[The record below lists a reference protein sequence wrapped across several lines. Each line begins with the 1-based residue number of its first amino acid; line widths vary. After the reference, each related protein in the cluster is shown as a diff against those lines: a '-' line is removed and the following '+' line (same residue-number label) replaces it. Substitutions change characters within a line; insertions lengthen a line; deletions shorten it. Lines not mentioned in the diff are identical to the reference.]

1 MRIPYLK
8 WITYAIMPLVYDQS
22 LSYVELLNKVVAK
35 LNEVIEQTNNLSTHI
50 DNVLAEWLETPEAKA
65 AVQESIGK
73 YIDEYAKTP
82 DFNAILVNALSTQS
96 VEIAGAAR
104 SAAENWLNS
113 EAGRSAIG
121 TDVDAYMETYI
132 NTDAFKTLVSGF
144 VASLDDIKRGTALD
158 IRQKESVSIAAPS
171 VVIDGC
177 QIANDYSK
185 SPGYQV
191 KITDAGI
198 AASHGNDPILEAGS
212 ELDMHVPLNMG
223 ENLIINVKEPVS
235 PKDAAN
241 KAYVDSRIGGGA
253 GGSGIKYIE
262 LIYSAADD
270 RYHSHET
277 FTEVMAAYPN
287 VAAVFANENRNVFFP
302 ISTNGA
308 SIVFGAVT
316 ITEGNN
322 VKLSS
327 ARRVTFNSDN
337 VWTYVEV
344 NDSNANYVRINGSV
358 PFTASQSMGG
368 NRLVSLADPV
378 NDNDAATLK
387 TVRNAAGIVLYGTA
401 TFNADGRI
409 TEVNGVDFSSVAA
422 AALANV
428 NILLVLTASNVEETY
443 IVMRYVGKKQLA
455 TSGANRYRYTF
466 IGSNSISGSP
476 DVLPDTGNVY
486 GLDFNEGDDPMRQ
499 KDAYFISRGVCDF
512 HVTGTGSPD
521 GALQSVTF
529 KASYTKADFDNLLA
543 QGARIRLVVEITGE
557 TRYFEM
563 CYTTNGVTAFG
574 GMYIDNNES
583 ANIEIVSYNGTTF
596 FIKGLATYGGE
607 IV

>member
-35 LNEVIEQTNNLSTHI
+35 LNEVIEQTNNLSSHI
-50 DNVLAEWLETPEAKA
+50 DNVLAEWLETPEAQA
-65 AVQESIGK
+65 AVQNGIGK

-82 DFNAILVNALSTQS
+82 DFNTILVNALSTQS
-96 VEIAGAAR
+96 EEISGAAR
-104 SAAENWLNS
+104 SAAETWLNS
-113 EAGRSAIG
+113 AAGRSAIG

-132 NTDAFKTLVSGF
+132 ATDAFKELVSGF

-158 IRQKESVSIAAPS
+158 IRQKESVNIAAPS

-191 KITDAGI
+191 KITNAGI
-198 AASHGNDPILEAGS
+198 AASHGNDPILEANS
-212 ELDMHVPLNMG
+212 ELDIHVPINMG
-223 ENLIINVKEPVS
+223 ENLIINVKDPVS

-241 KAYVDSRIGGGA
+241 KAYVDSRIGGSA
-253 GGSGIKYIE
+253 GGGGIKYIE
-262 LIYSAADD
+262 LTYSAADD
-270 RYHSHET
+270 RYHSRET

-287 VAAVFANENRNVFFP
+287 VAAVFAAENRNVFFP
-302 ISTNGA
+302 ISTDGA

-344 NDSNANYVRINGSV
+344 NDSNANYVRTNGSV

-387 TVRNAAGIVLYGTA
+387 TVRNAAGIVLRGTA
-401 TFNADGRI
+401 TFNADGTI
-409 TEVNGVDFSSVAA
+409 TEVDGVDYSSVAA

-428 NILLVLTASNVEETY
+428 NILLVLTATNVEETY
-443 IVMRYVGKKQLA
+443 MVMRYVGKKQLA
-455 TSGANRYRYTF
+455 TSGANRYRFTF
-466 IGSNSISGSP
+466 ISAEIIG
-476 DVLPDTGNVY
+476 DFVGNVY
-486 GLDFNEGDDPMRQ
+486 GLDFDEGDDPLQ
-499 KDAYFISRGVCDF
+499 PKNAYFISRGVYDF
-512 HVTGTGSPD
+512 HVTGTTSQG
-521 GALQSVTF
+521 GNLESVSF
-529 KASYTKADFDNLLA
+529 KAGYSKAELDNLLMNEE
-543 QGARIRLVVEITGE
+543 RVRLVVEIVGG
-557 TRYFEM
+557 TRYFEV
-563 CYTTNGVTAFG
+563 CYTAGNNTAFG
-574 GMYIDNNES
+574 GMYKADDQTDNVQ
-583 ANIEIVSYNGTTF
+583 IITFNGTNFT
-596 FIKGLATYGGE
+596 
-607 IV
+607 V

>member
-8 WITYAIMPLVYDQS
+8 WITYAIMPLVYDES

-50 DNVLAEWLETPEAKA
+50 DNVLSEWLKTPEAQA

-96 VEIAGAAR
+96 EEITAAAR
-104 SAAENWLNS
+104 SAAETWLNS
-113 EAGRSAIG
+113 AAGRSAIG

-132 NTDAFKTLVSGF
+132 ATDAFKTLVSGF
-144 VASLDDIKRGTALD
+144 VAELDDIKRGTALD
-158 IRQKESVSIAAPS
+158 IRQKESVNIAAPS
-171 VVIDGC
+171 VIIDGC

-212 ELDMHVPLNMG
+212 EIDMHVPINMS

-241 KAYVDSRIGGGA
+241 KAYVDSKISGGA

-262 LIYSAADD
+262 LTYSATDD
-270 RYHSHET
+270 RYHSRET

-287 VAAVFANENRNVFFP
+287 VAAVFATGDRNVFFP
-302 ISTNGA
+302 IATDGA

-327 ARRVTFNSDN
+327 ARRVTLNSDN

-344 NDSNANYVRINGSV
+344 NDSNGNYVRTNGSV

-378 NDNDAATLK
+378 NDSDAATLK
-387 TVRNAAGIVLYGTA
+387 TVRNAAGIVLRGTA
-401 TFNADGRI
+401 TFNADGTI
-409 TEVNGVDFSSVAA
+409 THVEGVDYPSVAA

-428 NILLVLTASNVEETY
+428 NILLVLTAENVEETY

-455 TSGANRYRYTF
+455 TSGSNRYRYTF
-466 IGSNSISGSP
+466 IGAENSG
-476 DVLPDTGNVY
+476 LFAGNVY
-486 GLDFNEGDDPMRQ
+486 ALDFDEGDDPMRE

-512 HVTGTGSPD
+512 HVTGTASQSSK
-521 GALQSVTF
+521 LESVTF
-529 KASYTKADFDNLLA
+529 KPGYSKADFDNLLA
-543 QGARIRLVVEITGE
+543 QGARVRLVVETAGS
-557 TRYFEM
+557 TRYLEM
-563 CYTTNGVTAFG
+563 CYTSGSLTAFG
-574 GMYIDNNES
+574 GIYTDAQTDTVQI
-583 ANIEIVSYNGTTF
+583 ITYNGTN
-596 FIKGLATYGGE
+596 FI
-607 IV
+607 V

>member
-8 WITYAIMPLVYDQS
+8 WITYAIMPLVYDES

-50 DNVLAEWLETPEAKA
+50 DNVLSEWLKTPEAQA
-65 AVQESIGK
+65 AVQEGIGK
-73 YIDEYAKTP
+73 YIDEFAKTP
-82 DFNAILVNALSTQS
+82 DFNAVLVNALSTQS
-96 VEIAGAAR
+96 EEITAAAR

-113 EAGRSAIG
+113 AAGRSAIG

-132 NTDAFKTLVSGF
+132 ATDAFKELVSGF

-158 IRQKESVSIAAPS
+158 IRQKASVNIAAPS

-191 KITDAGI
+191 KITNAGI
-198 AASHGNDPILEAGS
+198 AASHGNDPILEANS
-212 ELDMHVPLNMG
+212 EIDMHVPINMG
-223 ENLIINVKEPVS
+223 ENLIINVKDPVS

-241 KAYVDSRIGGGA
+241 KSYVDSKIGGA

-262 LIYSAADD
+262 LTYSAADD
-270 RYHSHET
+270 RYHSRET

-287 VAAVFANENRNVFFP
+287 VAAVFKDGNRNVFFP
-302 ISTNGA
+302 ISTDGA
-308 SIVFGAVT
+308 TIVFGAVT

-327 ARRVTFNSDN
+327 ARRVTLNSDN
-337 VWTYVEV
+337 VWTYTEV
-344 NDSNANYVRINGSV
+344 NDSNANYVRTNGSV

-387 TVRNAAGIVLYGTA
+387 TVRNAAGIVLRGTA
-401 TFNADGRI
+401 TFNADGTI
-409 TEVNGVDFSSVAA
+409 THVEGVDYTSVAA

-428 NILLVLTASNVEETY
+428 NILLVLTASNVEDTY
-443 IVMRYVGKKQLA
+443 MVMRFVGRKQLA
-455 TSGANRYRYTF
+455 TSGSNRYRYTF
-466 IGSNSISGSP
+466 ISAESIGDIVS
-476 DVLPDTGNVY
+476 NVY
-486 GLDFNEGDDPMRQ
+486 GLDFDEGDDPMRE
-499 KDAYFISRGVCDF
+499 KDTYFISRGICDF
-512 HVTGTGSPD
+512 YVTGTTSQD
-521 GALQSVTF
+521 GALTAVTF
-529 KASYTKADFDNLLA
+529 LSGWAKEDFDNLLA
-543 QGARIRLVVEITGE
+543 NDARVRLVVYMGGNK
-557 TRYFEM
+557 RYFEM
-563 CYTTNGVTAFG
+563 CYSTNGVTAFG
-574 GMYIDNNES
+574 GMYIDGNQS
-583 ANIEIVSYNGTTF
+583 ANIQIITYNGTSFSTA
-596 FIKGLATYGGE
+596 GLPIYGGE

>member
-50 DNVLAEWLETPEAKA
+50 DNVLAEWLETPEAQA
-65 AVQESIGK
+65 AVQEGIGK
-73 YIDEYAKTP
+73 YIDEFAKTP
-82 DFNAILVNALSTQS
+82 DFNTILVNALSTQS
-96 VEIAGAAR
+96 TEITGAAR
-104 SAAENWLNS
+104 SAAETWLNS
-113 EAGRSAIG
+113 ETGRSAIG

-132 NTDAFKTLVSGF
+132 ATDAFKTLVSGF

-158 IRQKESVSIAAPS
+158 IRQKESVNIAAPS

-191 KITDAGI
+191 KITNAGI
-198 AASHGNDPILEAGS
+198 AASHGNDPILEANS

-223 ENLIINVKEPVS
+223 ENMIINVKDPVS

-241 KAYVDSRIGGGA
+241 KAYVDSKIGGGT

-262 LIYSAADD
+262 LIYSAADA
-270 RYHSHET
+270 RYHSRET

-287 VAAVFANENRNVFFP
+287 VAAVFKDGNRNVFFP
-302 ISTNGA
+302 ISTDGA

-327 ARRVTFNSDN
+327 ARRVTLNSDN

-344 NDSNANYVRINGSV
+344 NDSNANYVRTNGSV

-387 TVRNAAGIVLYGTA
+387 TVRNAAGIVLRGTA
-401 TFNADGRI
+401 TFNANGTI
-409 TEVNGVDFSSVAA
+409 TEVDGVDYSSVAA

-428 NILLVLTASNVEETY
+428 NILLVLTASNVEDTY
-443 IVMRYVGKKQLA
+443 MVMRYVGRKQLA
-455 TSGANRYRYTF
+455 TSGSNRYRYTF
-466 IGSNSISGSP
+466 IGAVGESGSLGG
-476 DVLPDTGNVY
+476 LPDTGYVY
-486 GLDFNEGDDPMRQ
+486 GIDFNEGDDPMHE

-512 HVTGTGSPD
+512 HVAGTGSQN
-521 GALQSVTF
+521 GALESVTF
-529 KASYTKADFDNLLA
+529 KAGYNKADFDNLLA
-543 QGARIRLVVEITGE
+543 HGARVRLVVEITGE

-563 CYTTNGVTAFG
+563 CYTNGAVTAFAG
-574 GMYIDNNES
+574 VYKADDQTVNTQTIT
-583 ANIEIVSYNGTTF
+583 YNGTN
-596 FIKGLATYGGE
+596 FI
-607 IV
+607 V

>member
-50 DNVLAEWLETPEAKA
+50 DNVLAEWLETPEAQA
-65 AVQESIGK
+65 AVQESIEK

-82 DFNAILVNALSTQS
+82 DFNTILVNALSTQS
-96 VEIAGAAR
+96 EEITGAAR
-104 SAAENWLNS
+104 SAAETWLNS

-132 NTDAFKTLVSGF
+132 ATDAFKNLVSGF
-144 VASLDDIKRGTALD
+144 VAELDNIKRGTALD

-191 KITDAGI
+191 KITNARI
-198 AASHGNDPILEAGS
+198 SASHGNDPILEANS
-212 ELDMHVPLNMG
+212 ELDIHVPINMG
-223 ENLIINVKEPVS
+223 ENMIINVKDPVS

-241 KAYVDSRIGGGA
+241 KAYVDSRISGGT
-253 GGSGIKYIE
+253 GGSGIKYIK
-262 LIYSAADD
+262 LTYSAADD
-270 RYHSHET
+270 RYHSRET

-287 VAAVFANENRNVFFP
+287 VAAVFATENRNVFFP
-302 ISTNGA
+302 ISNDGA
-308 SIVFGAVT
+308 SIAFGAVT
-316 ITEGNN
+316 IAEGNN

-327 ARRVTFNSDN
+327 ARRVTLNSDN
-337 VWTYVEV
+337 VWSYVEV
-344 NDSNANYVRINGSV
+344 NDSNANYVRTNGSV

-387 TVRNAAGIVLYGTA
+387 TVRNAAGIVLRGTA
-401 TFNADGRI
+401 LFNSDGEI
-409 TEVNGVDFSSVAA
+409 DDVKGVDFHSVAA

-455 TSGANRYRYTF
+455 TSGSNRYRFTF
-466 IGSNSISGSP
+466 ISAESIG
-476 DVLPDTGNVY
+476 DFVGNVY
-486 GLDFNEGDDPMRQ
+486 GLDFDEGDDPMRQ

-512 HVTGTGSPD
+512 HVAGTSSLS
-521 GALQSVTF
+521 GALESVTF
-529 KASYTKADFDNLLA
+529 QSGWEKAEFDNLLA
-543 QGARIRLVVEITGE
+543 HGARIRLVVDMAGPKK
-557 TRYFEM
+557 RYFEM
-563 CYTTNGVTAFG
+563 RYTTNEVTGFG
-574 GMYIDNNES
+574 GMYIDGNQS
-583 ANIEIVSYNGTTF
+583 ANIEIITYNGTNFYIT
-596 FIKGLATYGGE
+596 GLATYGGE

>member
-1 MRIPYLK
+1 MRLPYLK
-8 WITYAIMPLVYDQS
+8 WITYAIMPLVYDES

-50 DNVLAEWLETPEAKA
+50 DSVLSEWLKTPEAQA

-82 DFNAILVNALSTQS
+82 DFNTILVNALSTQS
-96 VEIAGAAR
+96 EEITAAAR
-104 SAAENWLNS
+104 SAAETWLNS
-113 EAGRSAIG
+113 AAGRSAIG
-121 TDVDAYMETYI
+121 ADVDAYMETYI
-132 NTDAFKTLVSGF
+132 TTDAFKNLVSGF
-144 VASLDDIKRGTALD
+144 VAELDDIKRGTALD
-158 IRQKESVSIAAPS
+158 IRQKESVNIAAPS

-185 SPGYQV
+185 SPGYTV
-191 KITDAGI
+191 YISEEGAFVTNK
-198 AASHGNDPILEAGS
+198 GNPLIQILDN
-212 ELDMHVPLNMG
+212 ELAVNTSLNMG
-223 ENLIINVKEPVS
+223 TQLITNLKNPVS
-235 PKDAAN
+235 PGDAAN
-241 KAYVDSRIGGGA
+241 KAYVDSKIGGGA

-262 LIYSAADD
+262 LTYSAADD
-270 RYHSHET
+270 RYHSRET

-287 VAAVFANENRNVFFP
+287 VAAVFKDGNRDVFFP
-302 ISTNGA
+302 ISTDGA
-308 SIVFGAVT
+308 TIVFGAVT

-327 ARRVTFNSDN
+327 ARRVTLNSDN
-337 VWTYVEV
+337 VWAYVEV
-344 NDSNANYVRINGSV
+344 NDSNANYVRTNGSV

-387 TVRNAAGIVLYGTA
+387 TVRNAAGIVLRGTA
-401 TFNADGRI
+401 TFNADGTI
-409 TEVNGVDFSSVAA
+409 TEVNGVDFPSVAA

-443 IVMRYVGKKQLA
+443 MVMRYVGKKQLA

-466 IGSNSISGSP
+466 IGSNSISGSLSG
-476 DVLPDTGNVY
+476 LPDTGNVY
-486 GLDFNEGDDPMRQ
+486 GLDFNEGDDPMRE

-512 HVTGTGSPD
+512 HVAGTGSQD
-521 GALQSVTF
+521 GALESVTF
-529 KASYTKADFDNLLA
+529 KAGYSKADFDNLLA
-543 QGARIRLVVEITGE
+543 HGARIRLVVEITGE

-563 CYTTNGVTAFG
+563 RYTHGAITAFG
-574 GMYIDNNES
+574 GMYVADSQTDSVQI
-583 ANIEIVSYNGTTF
+583 ITYNGTN
-596 FIKGLATYGGE
+596 FI
-607 IV
+607 V

>member
-35 LNEVIEQTNNLSTHI
+35 LNEVIEQTNNLSSHI
-50 DNVLAEWLETPEAKA
+50 DNVLAEWLETPEAQA
-65 AVQESIGK
+65 AVQNSIGK

-82 DFNAILVNALSTQS
+82 DFNTILVNALSTQS
-96 VEIAGAAR
+96 EEITGAAR

-113 EAGRSAIG
+113 AAGRSAIG

-132 NTDAFKTLVSGF
+132 ATDAFKELVSGF

-158 IRQKESVSIAAPS
+158 IRQKESVNMAAPS

-191 KITDAGI
+191 KITNVGI
-198 AASHGNDPILEAGS
+198 AASHGNDPIFEANS
-212 ELDMHVPLNMG
+212 ELDMHVPINMS

-241 KAYVDSRIGGGA
+241 KAYVDSRISGGA

-270 RYHSHET
+270 RYHSRET

-287 VAAVFANENRNVFFP
+287 VAAVFATGDRNVFFP
-302 ISTNGA
+302 ISNDGA

-337 VWTYVEV
+337 AWTYVEV
-344 NDSNANYVRINGSV
+344 NDSNANYVRTNGSV

-387 TVRNAAGIVLYGTA
+387 TVRNAAGIVLRGTA
-401 TFNADGRI
+401 TFNADGTI
-409 TEVNGVDFSSVAA
+409 TEVDGVDYSSVAA

-428 NILLVLTASNVEETY
+428 NILLVLTASNVEDTY
-443 IVMRYVGKKQLA
+443 MVMRYVGRKQLA
-455 TSGANRYRYTF
+455 TSGSNRYRYTF
-466 IGSNSISGSP
+466 IGAVGESSSLGS
-476 DVLPDTGNVY
+476 LPDTGYVY
-486 GLDFNEGDDPMRQ
+486 GLDFDEGDDPMRQ
-499 KDAYFISRGVCDF
+499 KNAYFISRGVCDF
-512 HVTGTGSPD
+512 HVAGTAAQSGE
-521 GALQSVTF
+521 LESVTF
-529 KASYTKADFDNLLA
+529 KSGYPKADFNNLLA
-543 QGARIRLVVEITGE
+543 HGARVRLVVEIAGGA
-557 TRYFEM
+557 RYFEV
-563 CYTTNGVTAFG
+563 CYTGGAVTDFG
-574 GMYIDNNES
+574 GMYEADDHTYKVQIITYDGTNF
-583 ANIEIVSYNGTTF
+583 IV
-596 FIKGLATYGGE
+596 
-607 IV
+607 

>member
-35 LNEVIEQTNNLSTHI
+35 LNEVIEQTNNLSSHI
-50 DNVLAEWLETPEAKA
+50 DNVLAEWLETPEAQA
-65 AVQESIGK
+65 AVQNGIGK

-82 DFNAILVNALSTQS
+82 DFNTILVNALSTQS
-96 VEIAGAAR
+96 EEISGAAR

-113 EAGRSAIG
+113 AAGRSAIG

-132 NTDAFKTLVSGF
+132 ATDAFKNLVSGF

-158 IRQKESVSIAAPS
+158 IRQKESVNIAAPS
-171 VVIDGC
+171 VAIDGC

-191 KITDAGI
+191 KITNTGI
-198 AASHGNDPILEAGS
+198 AASHGNDPILEANS
-212 ELDMHVPLNMG
+212 ELDIHVPLNMS
-223 ENLIINVKEPVS
+223 ENMIINVKDPVS

-241 KAYVDSRIGGGA
+241 KAYVDSKIGGGT

-262 LIYSAADD
+262 LTYSAADD
-270 RYHSHET
+270 RYHSRET

-287 VAAVFANENRNVFFP
+287 VAAVFKDGNRNVFFP
-302 ISTNGA
+302 ISTDGA
-308 SIVFGAVT
+308 TSVFGAVT

-327 ARRVTFNSDN
+327 ARRVTLNSDN
-337 VWTYVEV
+337 VWAYVEI
-344 NDSNANYVRINGSV
+344 NDSNANYVRTNGSV

-387 TVRNAAGIVLYGTA
+387 TVRNAAGIVLRGTA
-401 TFNADGRI
+401 LFADNGEI
-409 TEVNGVDFSSVAA
+409 DDVQGVDFHSVAA

-428 NILLVLTASNVEETY
+428 NILLVLTATNVEETY

-455 TSGANRYRYTF
+455 TSGSNRYR
-466 IGSNSISGSP
+466 
-476 DVLPDTGNVY
+476 
-486 GLDFNEGDDPMRQ
+486 
-499 KDAYFISRGVCDF
+499 
-512 HVTGTGSPD
+512 
-521 GALQSVTF
+521 
-529 KASYTKADFDNLLA
+529 
-543 QGARIRLVVEITGE
+543 
-557 TRYFEM
+557 
-563 CYTTNGVTAFG
+563 
-574 GMYIDNNES
+574 
-583 ANIEIVSYNGTTF
+583 
-596 FIKGLATYGGE
+596 
-607 IV
+607 

>member
-8 WITYAIMPLVYDQS
+8 WITYAIMPLVYDES

-50 DNVLAEWLETPEAKA
+50 DNVLSEWLETPEAQA

-82 DFNAILVNALSTQS
+82 DFNTILVNALSTQS
-96 VEIAGAAR
+96 EEITAAAR
-104 SAAENWLNS
+104 SAAETWLNS

-132 NTDAFKTLVSGF
+132 NTDAFKTLVTNF
-144 VASLDDIKRGTALD
+144 IAELDDIKRGTALD
-158 IRQKESVSIAAPS
+158 IRQKETVKIAAPI
-171 VVIDGC
+171 VEIEGC
-177 QIANDYSK
+177 DVAFDYAT
-185 SPGYQV
+185 SPGYTV
-191 KITDAGI
+191 GISKEGI
-198 AASHGNDPILEAGS
+198 AAAGKNN
-212 ELDMHVPLNMG
+212 LYFQAVDNQMTVGVNLNMG
-223 ENLIINVKEPVS
+223 ENLIINVKDPVS

-241 KAYVDSRIGGGA
+241 KAYVDSKISGGA

-262 LIYSAADD
+262 LTYSAADD
-270 RYHSHET
+270 RYHSRET
-277 FTEVMAAYPN
+277 FTEVMTAYPN
-287 VAAVFANENRNVFFP
+287 VAAVFAAGDRNVFFP
-302 ISTNGA
+302 IATDGA

-327 ARRVTFNSDN
+327 ARRVTLNSDN

-344 NDSNANYVRINGSV
+344 NDSNANYVRTNGSV

-387 TVRNAAGIVLYGTA
+387 TVRNAAGIVLRGTA
-401 TFNADGRI
+401 TFNADGTI
-409 TEVNGVDFSSVAA
+409 THVEGVDYSSVAA

-428 NILLVLTASNVEETY
+428 NILLVLTASNVENTY
-443 IVMRYVGKKQLA
+443 MVMRFVGRKQLA
-455 TSGANRYRYTF
+455 TSGSNRYRYTF
-466 IGSNSISGSP
+466 IGAESSG
-476 DVLPDTGNVY
+476 LYAGNVY
-486 GLDFNEGDDPMRQ
+486 ALDFDEGNDPMRE

-512 HVTGTGSPD
+512 HVTGTASQN
-521 GALQSVTF
+521 GALDSVTF
-529 KASYTKADFDNLLA
+529 KAGYSKADFDNLLA
-543 QGARIRLVVEITGE
+543 QGARVRLVVEITGE

-563 CYTTNGVTAFG
+563 CYTTSAGFTAFG
-574 GMYIDNNES
+574 GIYKADDQT
-583 ANIEIVSYNGTTF
+583 ANTQIIIYNGTNFT
-596 FIKGLATYGGE
+596 A
-607 IV
+607 

>member
-50 DNVLAEWLETPEAKA
+50 DNVLSEWLETPEAQA
-65 AVQESIGK
+65 AIQESIGK
-73 YIDEYAKTP
+73 YIDEFAKTP

-96 VEIAGAAR
+96 EEITAAAR
-104 SAAENWLNS
+104 SAAETWLNS
-113 EAGRSAIG
+113 AAGRSAIG
-121 TDVDAYMETYI
+121 TDVNAYMETYI

-144 VASLDDIKRGTALD
+144 VAELDDIKRGTALD
-158 IRQKESVSIAAPS
+158 IRQKESVNIAAPY
-171 VVIDGC
+171 VKIDGC
-177 QIANDYSK
+177 DVAFDYATSL
-185 SPGYQV
+185 GYEV
-191 KITDAGI
+191 EITKEGI
-198 AASHGNDPILEAGS
+198 AVTGKDNLYFLANNDGMTVGAN
-212 ELDMHVPLNMG
+212 LNMG

-241 KAYVDSRIGGGA
+241 KAYVDSKIGGGA

-262 LIYSAADD
+262 LTYSAADD
-270 RYHSHET
+270 RYHSRET

-287 VAAVFANENRNVFFP
+287 VAAVFASGDRNVFFP
-302 ISTNGA
+302 IATDGA

-327 ARRVTFNSDN
+327 ARRVTLNSDN
-337 VWTYVEV
+337 IWTYVEV

-387 TVRNAAGIVLYGTA
+387 TVRNAAGIVLRGTA
-401 TFNADGRI
+401 VFNSDGRI
-409 TEVNGVDFSSVAA
+409 TEVDGVDYSSVAA

-428 NILLVLTASNVEETY
+428 NILLVLTAENVEETY

-455 TSGANRYRYTF
+455 TSGTNRYRYTF
-466 IGSNSISGSP
+466 ISAESIG
-476 DVLPDTGNVY
+476 DFVGNVY
-486 GLDFNEGDDPMRQ
+486 GLDFDEGDDPRNAQ
-499 KDAYFISRGVCDF
+499 KDTYFISRGICDF
-512 HVTGTGSPD
+512 HVTGTAAQSGK
-521 GALQSVTF
+521 LESVTF
-529 KASYTKADFDNLLA
+529 KAGYSKADFDNLLA
-543 QGARIRLVVEITGE
+543 HGARVRLVVEIAGE
-557 TRYFEM
+557 TRYFEI
-563 CYTTNGVTAFG
+563 CCTAVGVTYFG
-574 GMYIDNNES
+574 GIYKADDHTDNVQ
-583 ANIEIVSYNGTTF
+583 IITYNGTNFT
-596 FIKGLATYGGE
+596 TD
-607 IV
+607 

>member
-35 LNEVIEQTNNLSTHI
+35 LNEVIEQTNNLSSHI
-50 DNVLAEWLETPEAKA
+50 DNVLAEWLETPEAQA
-65 AVQESIGK
+65 AVQNGIGK
-73 YIDEYAKTP
+73 YIDEYSKTP
-82 DFNAILVNALSTQS
+82 DFNTILVNALSTQS
-96 VEIAGAAR
+96 EEISGAAR
-104 SAAENWLNS
+104 SAAETWLNS
-113 EAGRSAIG
+113 AAGRSAIG

-132 NTDAFKTLVSGF
+132 ATDAFKELVSGF

-191 KITDAGI
+191 KITNAGI
-198 AASHGNDPILEAGS
+198 AASHGNDPILEANS

-223 ENLIINVKEPVS
+223 ENMIINVKDPVS

-241 KAYVDSRIGGGA
+241 KAYVDSKIGGGA

-262 LIYSAADD
+262 LTYSAADD
-270 RYHSHET
+270 RYHSRET

-287 VAAVFANENRNVFFP
+287 VAAVFKDGNRDVFFP
-302 ISTNGA
+302 ISTDGA

-327 ARRVTFNSDN
+327 ARRVTLNSDN
-337 VWTYVEV
+337 VWAYVEV
-344 NDSNANYVRINGSV
+344 NDSNANYVRTNGSV

-387 TVRNAAGIVLYGTA
+387 TVRNAAGIVLRGTA
-401 TFNADGRI
+401 TFNSDGTI
-409 TEVNGVDFSSVAA
+409 TEVDGVDYPSVAA

-428 NILLVLTASNVEETY
+428 NILLVLTASNAEDTY
-443 IVMRYVGKKQLA
+443 MVMRFVGRKQLA
-455 TSGANRYRYTF
+455 TSGSNRYRYTF
-466 IGSNSISGSP
+466 ISSESIGDS
-476 DVLPDTGNVY
+476 VGNVY
-486 GLDFNEGDDPMRQ
+486 GLDFDEGDDPMRE
-499 KDAYFISRGVCDF
+499 KDTYFISRGICDF
-512 HVTGTGSPD
+512 HVAGTASQG
-521 GALQSVTF
+521 GELESVTF
-529 KASYTKADFDNLLA
+529 KAGYSKADFDNLLA
-543 QGARIRLVVEITGE
+543 HGARVRLVVEITGE

-563 CYTTNGVTAFG
+563 CYTAAGVTAFG
-574 GMYIDNNES
+574 GIYKADDTTDNVQ
-583 ANIEIVSYNGTTF
+583 IITYNGTNF
-596 FIKGLATYGGE
+596 A
-607 IV
+607 V

>member
-50 DNVLAEWLETPEAKA
+50 DNVLAEWLDTPEAQA

-82 DFNAILVNALSTQS
+82 DFNTILVNALSTQS
-96 VEIAGAAR
+96 AEITGAAR

-113 EAGRSAIG
+113 AAGRSAIG

-132 NTDAFKTLVSGF
+132 ATDAFKNLVSGF
-144 VASLDDIKRGTALD
+144 VAELDDIKRGTALD

-191 KITDAGI
+191 KITNAGI
-198 AASHGNDPILEAGS
+198 AASHGNDPILEANN
-212 ELDMHVPLNMG
+212 ELDIHVPLNMG

-241 KAYVDSRIGGGA
+241 KAYVDSKIGGGT

-262 LIYSAADD
+262 LTYSAADD
-270 RYHSHET
+270 RYHSRET

-287 VAAVFANENRNVFFP
+287 VAAVFATGDRNVFFP
-302 ISTNGA
+302 ISTDGA

-344 NDSNANYVRINGSV
+344 NDSNANYVRTNGSV

-387 TVRNAAGIVLYGTA
+387 TVRNAAGIVLRGTA

-409 TEVNGVDFSSVAA
+409 ADVQGVDFHSVAA

-455 TSGANRYRYTF
+455 TSGSNRYRFTF
-466 IGSNSISGSP
+466 IGSHSISGSLGG
-476 DVLPDTGNVY
+476 LPDTGNVY
-486 GLDFNEGDDPMRQ
+486 GLDFNEGDDPMQ
-499 KDAYFISRGVCDF
+499 PKDAYFISRGVCDF
-512 HVTGTGSPD
+512 HVAGTGSQN
-521 GALQSVTF
+521 GTLVSVTF
-529 KASYTKADFDNLLA
+529 KAGYSKTDFDNLLA
-543 QGARIRLVVEITGE
+543 HGARVRLVVEITGE

-574 GMYIDNNES
+574 GIYKAEDQTDNVQ
-583 ANIEIVSYNGTTF
+583 IITYNGTNFT
-596 FIKGLATYGGE
+596 A
-607 IV
+607 

>member
-8 WITYAIMPLVYDQS
+8 WITYAIMPLVYDES

-50 DNVLAEWLETPEAKA
+50 DSVLSEWLETPEAQA

-82 DFNAILVNALSTQS
+82 DFNTILVNALSTQS
-96 VEIAGAAR
+96 EEITAAAR
-104 SAAENWLNS
+104 SAAETWLNS
-113 EAGRSAIG
+113 AAGRSAIG

-132 NTDAFKTLVSGF
+132 ATDAFKNIVSGF

-158 IRQKESVSIAAPS
+158 IRQKESVNIAAPS

-191 KITDAGI
+191 KITNAGI
-198 AASHGNDPILEAGS
+198 AASHGNDRILEAGS
-212 ELDMHVPLNMG
+212 EIDMHVPLNMG

-241 KAYVDSRIGGGA
+241 KAYVDSKISGGA

-287 VAAVFANENRNVFFP
+287 VAAVFKDGNRDVFFP
-302 ISTNGA
+302 ISTDGA
-308 SIVFGAVT
+308 TVVFGAVT

-327 ARRVTFNSDN
+327 ARRVTLNSDN

-344 NDSNANYVRINGSV
+344 NDSNGNYVRTNGSM

-387 TVRNAAGIVLYGTA
+387 TVRNAAGIVLRGTA
-401 TFNADGRI
+401 QFIDDGRI
-409 TEVNGVDFSSVAA
+409 SDVKGVDFPSVAA

-428 NILLVLTASNVEETY
+428 NILLVLTAENVEETY

-466 IGSNSISGSP
+466 ISAESSNVSGNMR
-476 DVLPDTGNVY
+476 DVGNVY
-486 GLDFNEGDDPMRQ
+486 GLDFDEGDDPMRE
-499 KDAYFISRGVCDF
+499 KDTYFISRGVYDF
-512 HVTGTGSPD
+512 HVTGTTSQD
-521 GALQSVTF
+521 GALESVTF
-529 KASYTKADFDNLLA
+529 KAGYSKADFDNLLMN
-543 QGARIRLVVEITGE
+543 GERVRLVVEIVGG
-557 TRYFEM
+557 TRYFEV
-563 CYTTNGVTAFG
+563 CYVHGVVTGFG
-574 GMYIDNNES
+574 GMYVADNQTDTVQ
-583 ANIEIVSYNGTTF
+583 IITYNGTNFT
-596 FIKGLATYGGE
+596 A
-607 IV
+607 

>member
-50 DNVLAEWLETPEAKA
+50 DNVLAEWLETPEAQA

-82 DFNAILVNALSTQS
+82 DFNTILVNALSTQS
-96 VEIAGAAR
+96 EEITGAAR
-104 SAAENWLNS
+104 SAAETWLNS
-113 EAGRSAIG
+113 AAGRSAIG
-121 TDVDAYMETYI
+121 ADVDAYMETYI
-132 NTDAFKTLVSGF
+132 ATDAFKELVSGF

-191 KITDAGI
+191 KITNVGI
-198 AASHGNDPILEAGS
+198 AASHGNDPILEANS

-241 KAYVDSRIGGGA
+241 KAYVDSKISGGA
-253 GGSGIKYIE
+253 GGGGIKYIE
-262 LIYSAADD
+262 LTYSAADD
-270 RYHSHET
+270 RYHSRET

-287 VAAVFANENRNVFFP
+287 AAAVFKDGNRNVFFP
-302 ISTNGA
+302 ISNDGA

-327 ARRVTFNSDN
+327 ARRVTLNSDN

-344 NDSNANYVRINGSV
+344 NDSNANYVRTNGSV

-378 NDNDAATLK
+378 NDNDAAPLK
-387 TVRNAAGIVLYGTA
+387 TVRNAAGIVLRGTA
-401 TFNADGRI
+401 TFNADGTI
-409 TEVNGVDFSSVAA
+409 TGVDGVDYSSVAA

-455 TSGANRYRYTF
+455 TSGSNRYRYTF
-466 IGSNSISGSP
+466 IGAGSSG
-476 DVLPDTGNVY
+476 LYAGNVY
-486 GLDFNEGDDPMRQ
+486 ALDFDEGDDPMRE

-512 HVTGTGSPD
+512 HVAGTAAQG
-521 GALQSVTF
+521 GELESVTF
-529 KASYTKADFDNLLA
+529 KAGYPKADFDNLLA
-543 QGARIRLVVEITGE
+543 HGARVRLVVETAGS
-557 TRYFEM
+557 TRYLEM
-563 CYTTNGVTAFG
+563 CYTSGGVTAFG
-574 GMYIDNNES
+574 GMYTADDHTDNVQ
-583 ANIEIVSYNGTTF
+583 IITYNGTNFT
-596 FIKGLATYGGE
+596 
-607 IV
+607 V

>member
-50 DNVLAEWLETPEAKA
+50 DNVLAEWLETPEAQA
-65 AVQESIGK
+65 AVQEGIGK

-82 DFNAILVNALSTQS
+82 DFNTILVNALSTQS
-96 VEIAGAAR
+96 EEITGAAR

-113 EAGRSAIG
+113 AAGRSAIG

-132 NTDAFKTLVSGF
+132 ATDAFKELVSGF

-158 IRQKESVSIAAPS
+158 IRQKESVSIAAPT
-171 VVIDGC
+171 VEIDGC

-191 KITDAGI
+191 KITNAGI
-198 AASHGNDPILEAGS
+198 AASHGNDPILEANS
-212 ELDMHVPLNMG
+212 ELDMHVPLNMS
-223 ENLIINVKEPVS
+223 ENMIINVKYPVS

-241 KAYVDSRIGGGA
+241 KAYVDSKIGGGT

-262 LIYSAADD
+262 LTYSAVDA
-270 RYHSHET
+270 RYHSRET

-287 VAAVFANENRNVFFP
+287 VAAVFASGDRNVFFP
-302 ISTNGA
+302 IATDGA
-308 SIVFGAVT
+308 TIVFGAVT

-327 ARRVTFNSDN
+327 ARRVTLNSDN

-344 NDSNANYVRINGSV
+344 NDSNANYVRTNGSV

-378 NDNDAATLK
+378 NENDAATLK
-387 TVRNAAGIVLYGTA
+387 TVRNAAGIVMRGTA
-401 TFNADGRI
+401 TFNNDGTI
-409 TEVNGVDFSSVAA
+409 TEVDGVDYSSVAA

-428 NILLVLTASNVEETY
+428 NILLVLTASNVEDTY
-443 IVMRYVGKKQLA
+443 MVMRYVGRKQLA
-455 TSGANRYRYTF
+455 TSGSNRYRFTF
-466 IGSNSISGSP
+466 ISSESIGDS
-476 DVLPDTGNVY
+476 VGNVY
-486 GLDFNEGDDPMRQ
+486 GLDFDEGDDPTRA

-512 HVTGTGSPD
+512 YITGSTSIS
-521 GALQSVTF
+521 GALESVTF
-529 KASYTKADFDNLLA
+529 LSGWEKDEFDNLLA
-543 QGARIRLVVEITGE
+543 NGARVRLVVYMGGKKRYFELCYTTGEITG
-557 TRYFEM
+557 
-563 CYTTNGVTAFG
+563 FG
-574 GMYIDNNES
+574 GMYIDGNQS
-583 ANIEIVSYNGTTF
+583 ANIQIITYNGTTF
-596 FIKGLATYGGE
+596 STAGLATYGGE

>member
-50 DNVLAEWLETPEAKA
+50 DNVLAEWLETPEAQTA
-65 AVQESIGK
+65 IQESIGK

-82 DFNAILVNALSTQS
+82 EFNTILVNALATQS
-96 VEIAGAAR
+96 TEITEAAR
-104 SAAENWLNS
+104 TAAENWLNS
-113 EAGRSAIG
+113 AAGQSAIG

-132 NTDAFKTLVSGF
+132 ATDAFKTLVSGF
-144 VASLDDIKRGTALD
+144 VAELDDIKRGTALD
-158 IRQKESVSIAAPS
+158 IRQKESVNIAAPS

-185 SPGYQV
+185 SPGYKLMV
-191 KITDAGI
+191 TTDGI
-198 AASHGNDPILEAGS
+198 HAIHGNVPILSTIDGTIKILS
-212 ELDMHVPLNMG
+212 PVDMSKK
-223 ENLIINVKEPVS
+223 LIMNVADPVS
-235 PKDAAN
+235 PADAAN
-241 KAYVDSRIGGGA
+241 KSYVDSRISGGG
-253 GGSGIKYIE
+253 GGGIKYIE
-262 LIYSAADD
+262 LTYSAADA
-270 RYHSHET
+270 RYHSRET

-287 VAAVFANENRNVFFP
+287 VAAVFASGDRNVFFP
-302 ISTNGA
+302 IATDGA

-327 ARRVTFNSDN
+327 ARRVTLNSDN

-344 NDSNANYVRINGSV
+344 NDSNGNYVRTNGSV

-387 TVRNAAGIVLYGTA
+387 TVRNAAGIVLRGTA
-401 TFNADGRI
+401 TFNADGTI
-409 TEVNGVDFSSVAA
+409 THVEGVDYPSVAA

-455 TSGANRYRYTF
+455 TSGSNRYRFTF
-466 IGSNSISGSP
+466 ISAESIG
-476 DVLPDTGNVY
+476 DIVGNVY
-486 GLDFNEGDDPMRQ
+486 GLDFEEGDDPMRE
-499 KDAYFISRGVCDF
+499 KDTYFISRGICDF
-512 HVTGTGSPD
+512 YVTGTASQG
-521 GALQSVTF
+521 GELESVTF
-529 KASYTKADFDNLLA
+529 LSGWAKEDFDNLLA
-543 QGARIRLVVEITGE
+543 NGARVRLVVYMGGNK
-557 TRYFEM
+557 RYFEM
-563 CYTTNGVTAFG
+563 CYATGGVTAFG
-574 GMYIDNNES
+574 GMYKADDQTDKVQI
-583 ANIEIVSYNGTTF
+583 ITYNGTSFT
-596 FIKGLATYGGE
+596 A
-607 IV
+607 

>member
-50 DNVLAEWLETPEAKA
+50 DSVLSEWLETPEAKA
-65 AVQESIGK
+65 AIQESIGK
-73 YIDEYAKTP
+73 YINEYAKTP
-82 DFNAILVNALSTQS
+82 DFNTILVNALSTQS
-96 VEIAGAAR
+96 AEITAAAR
-104 SAAENWLNS
+104 SAAESWLNS

-144 VASLDDIKRGTALD
+144 VAELDDIKRGTALD
-158 IRQKESVSIAAPS
+158 IRQKVSVNIAAPS

-212 ELDMHVPLNMG
+212 EIDMHVPINMS

-241 KAYVDSRIGGGA
+241 KAYVDSKIGGGA

-262 LIYSAADD
+262 LTYSAADD
-270 RYHSHET
+270 RYHSRET

-287 VAAVFANENRNVFFP
+287 VAAVFASGDRNVFFP
-302 ISTNGA
+302 IATDGA

-327 ARRVTFNSDN
+327 ARRVTLNSDN

-378 NDNDAATLK
+378 NDSDAATLK
-387 TVRNAAGIVLYGTA
+387 TVRNAAGIVLRGTA
-401 TFNADGRI
+401 TFNADGTI
-409 TEVNGVDFSSVAA
+409 THVEGVDYPSVAA

-428 NILLVLTASNVEETY
+428 NILLVLTAENVEETY

-455 TSGANRYRYTF
+455 TSGSNRYRYTF
-466 IGSNSISGSP
+466 IGAENSG
-476 DVLPDTGNVY
+476 LFAGNVY
-486 GLDFNEGDDPMRQ
+486 ALDFDEGDDPMLQ
-499 KDAYFISRGVCDF
+499 KDTYFISRGVCDF
-512 HVTGTGSPD
+512 HVTGTAAQSSK
-521 GALQSVTF
+521 LESVTF
-529 KASYTKADFDNLLA
+529 KPGYSKADFDNLLA
-543 QGARIRLVVEITGE
+543 HGARVRLVVETAGS

-563 CYTTNGVTAFG
+563 CYTSGSLTAFG
-574 GMYIDNNES
+574 GIYTDAQTDTVQI
-583 ANIEIVSYNGTTF
+583 ITYNGTNFT
-596 FIKGLATYGGE
+596 
-607 IV
+607 V

>member
-8 WITYAIMPLVYDQS
+8 WITYAIMPLVYDES

-50 DNVLAEWLETPEAKA
+50 DNVLSEWLKTPEAQA

-82 DFNAILVNALSTQS
+82 DFNTILVNALSTQS
-96 VEIAGAAR
+96 DEITAAAR
-104 SAAENWLNS
+104 SAAETWLNS
-113 EAGRSAIG
+113 AAGRSAIG
-121 TDVDAYMETYI
+121 ADVDAYMETYI
-132 NTDAFKTLVSGF
+132 NTDAFKNLVSGF
-144 VASLDDIKRGTALD
+144 IAELDDIKRGTALD
-158 IRQKESVSIAAPS
+158 IRQKESVNIAAPS

-177 QIANDYSK
+177 QISNDYSK

-191 KITDAGI
+191 KITNAGI
-198 AASHGNDPILEAGS
+198 AASHGNDPILEANS
-212 ELDMHVPLNMG
+212 EIDMHVALNMG
-223 ENLIINVKEPVS
+223 ENMIINVKEPVS

-241 KAYVDSRIGGGA
+241 KAYVDSKIGGGA
-253 GGSGIKYIE
+253 GSGGIKYIE

-270 RYHSHET
+270 RYHSHEN

-287 VAAVFANENRNVFFP
+287 VAAVFKDGNRNVFFP
-302 ISTNGA
+302 ISTDGA

-327 ARRVTFNSDN
+327 ARRVTLNSDN

-344 NDSNANYVRINGSV
+344 NDSNGNYVRTNGSM

-387 TVRNAAGIVLYGTA
+387 TVRNAAGIVLRGTA
-401 TFNADGRI
+401 VFNADGTI
-409 TEVNGVDFSSVAA
+409 TEVDGVDFPSVAA

-428 NILLVLTASNVEETY
+428 NILLVLTASNVEDTY
-443 IVMRYVGKKQLA
+443 MVMRYVGRKQLA
-455 TSGANRYRYTF
+455 TSGSNRYRYTF
-466 IGSNSISGSP
+466 IGAESSG
-476 DVLPDTGNVY
+476 LYAGNVY
-486 GLDFNEGDDPMRQ
+486 ALDFDEGDDPMRE

-512 HVTGTGSPD
+512 HVAGTGSQN
-521 GALQSVTF
+521 GALESVTF
-529 KASYTKADFDNLLA
+529 KAGYSKADFDNLLA
-543 QGARIRLVVEITGE
+543 HGARIRLVVEITGE

-563 CYTTNGVTAFG
+563 CYTNNGVTAFG
-574 GMYIDNNES
+574 GIYKADDQTDN
-583 ANIEIVSYNGTTF
+583 AQIITYNGTSFT
-596 FIKGLATYGGE
+596 A
-607 IV
+607 

>member
-8 WITYAIMPLVYDQS
+8 WITYAIMPLVYDES

-35 LNEVIEQTNNLSTHI
+35 LNEVIKQTNNLSEHI
-50 DNVLAEWLETPEAKA
+50 DVVLSEWLETPEAQT
-65 AVQESIGK
+65 AVQNSIGK

-82 DFNAILVNALSTQS
+82 DFNNILVNALSTQS
-96 VEIAGAAR
+96 DEITAAAR
-104 SAAENWLNS
+104 SAAETWLNS
-113 EAGRSAIG
+113 AAGRSAIG
-121 TDVDAYMETYI
+121 ADVDAYMETYI
-132 NTDAFKTLVSGF
+132 ATDAFKELVSSF

-158 IRQKESVSIAAPS
+158 IRQKESVTIAAPY
-171 VVIDGC
+171 VEIDGC
-177 QIANDYSK
+177 DIAFDYAT
-185 SPGYQV
+185 SPGYSV
-191 KITDAGI
+191 EITKEGI
-198 AASHGNDPILEAGS
+198 AVTGKDNLYFQAANNEVALGVN
-212 ELDMHVPLNMG
+212 LNMAEG
-223 ENLIINVKEPVS
+223 LITNVKDPVS

-262 LIYSAADD
+262 LTYSAADD

-287 VAAVFANENRNVFFP
+287 VAAVFKDGNRNVFFP
-302 ISTNGA
+302 ISNDGA
-308 SIVFGAVT
+308 TIVFGAVT

-337 VWTYVEV
+337 VWSYVEV

-387 TVRNAAGIVLYGTA
+387 TVRNAAGIVLRGTA
-401 TFNADGRI
+401 LFTDDGSI
-409 TEVNGVDFSSVAA
+409 DDVQGVDFHSVAA

-428 NILLVLTASNVEETY
+428 NILLVLTATNVEETY
-443 IVMRYVGKKQLA
+443 MVMRYVGKKQLA
-455 TSGANRYRYTF
+455 TSGSNRYRYTF
-466 IGSNSISGSP
+466 ISAESIG
-476 DVLPDTGNVY
+476 DYVGNVY
-486 GLDFNEGDDPMRQ
+486 GLDFDEGDDPMLQ

-512 HVTGTGSPD
+512 SVTGTVSQD
-521 GALQSVTF
+521 GALESVTF
-529 KASYTKADFDNLLA
+529 TGNAEEKKNKFDNLLA
-543 QGARIRLVVEITGE
+543 HRARVRLAVAITGGDR
-557 TRYFEM
+557 RYFEP
-563 CYTTNGVTAFG
+563 CYVNYSSGITRFG
-574 GMYIDNNES
+574 GIYE
-583 ANIEIVSYNGTTF
+583 ANDHTSKAQIITYNGTNFT
-596 FIKGLATYGGE
+596 
-607 IV
+607 V

>member
-50 DNVLAEWLETPEAKA
+50 DNVLSEWLETPEAQA

-82 DFNAILVNALSTQS
+82 DFNTILVNALSTQS
-96 VEIAGAAR
+96 DEITAAAR
-104 SAAENWLNS
+104 SAAETWLNS
-113 EAGRSAIG
+113 AAGRSAIG
-121 TDVDAYMETYI
+121 ADVDAYMETYI
-132 NTDAFKTLVSGF
+132 NTDAFKNLVSGF
-144 VASLDDIKRGTALD
+144 IAELDDIKRGTALD
-158 IRQKESVSIAAPS
+158 IRQKESVNIAAPS

-177 QIANDYSK
+177 QISNDYSK

-191 KITDAGI
+191 KITNAGI
-198 AASHGNDPILEAGS
+198 AASHGNDPILEANS
-212 ELDMHVPLNMG
+212 EIDMHVALNMG
-223 ENLIINVKEPVS
+223 ENMIINVKEPVS

-241 KAYVDSRIGGGA
+241 KAYVDSKIGGGA
-253 GGSGIKYIE
+253 GSGGIKYIE

-270 RYHSHET
+270 RYHSHEN

-287 VAAVFANENRNVFFP
+287 VAAVFKDGNRNVFFP
-302 ISTNGA
+302 ISTDGA

-327 ARRVTFNSDN
+327 ARRVTLNSDN

-344 NDSNANYVRINGSV
+344 NDSNGNYVRTNGSM

-387 TVRNAAGIVLYGTA
+387 TVRNAAGIVLRGTA
-401 TFNADGRI
+401 VFNADGTI
-409 TEVNGVDFSSVAA
+409 TEVDGVDFPSVAA

-428 NILLVLTASNVEETY
+428 NILLVLTASNVEDTY
-443 IVMRYVGKKQLA
+443 MVMRYVGRKQLA
-455 TSGANRYRYTF
+455 TSGSNRYRYTF
-466 IGSNSISGSP
+466 IGAESSG
-476 DVLPDTGNVY
+476 LYAGNVY
-486 GLDFNEGDDPMRQ
+486 ALDFDEGDDPMRE

-512 HVTGTGSPD
+512 HVAGTGSQN
-521 GALQSVTF
+521 GALESVTF
-529 KASYTKADFDNLLA
+529 KAGYSKADFDNLLA
-543 QGARIRLVVEITGE
+543 HGARIRLVVEITGE

-563 CYTTNGVTAFG
+563 CYTNNGVTAFG
-574 GMYIDNNES
+574 GIYKADDQTDN
-583 ANIEIVSYNGTTF
+583 AQIITYNGTSFT
-596 FIKGLATYGGE
+596 A
-607 IV
+607 

>member
-8 WITYAIMPLVYDQS
+8 WITYAIMPLVYDES

-50 DNVLAEWLETPEAKA
+50 DNVLSEWLKTPEAQA

-96 VEIAGAAR
+96 EEITAAAR
-104 SAAENWLNS
+104 SAAETWLNS
-113 EAGRSAIG
+113 AAGRSAIG

-132 NTDAFKTLVSGF
+132 ATDAFKTLVSGF
-144 VASLDDIKRGTALD
+144 VAELDDIKRGTALD
-158 IRQKESVSIAAPS
+158 IRQKESVNIAAPS
-171 VVIDGC
+171 VIIDGC

-212 ELDMHVPLNMG
+212 EIDMHVPINMS

-241 KAYVDSRIGGGA
+241 KAYVDSKISGGA

-262 LIYSAADD
+262 LTYSTTDD
-270 RYHSHET
+270 RYHSRET

-287 VAAVFANENRNVFFP
+287 VAAVFATGDRNVFFP
-302 ISTNGA
+302 IATDGA

-327 ARRVTFNSDN
+327 ARRVTLNSDN

-344 NDSNANYVRINGSV
+344 NDSNGNYVRTNGSV

-378 NDNDAATLK
+378 NDSDAATLK
-387 TVRNAAGIVLYGTA
+387 TVRNAAGIVLRGTA
-401 TFNADGRI
+401 TFNADGTI
-409 TEVNGVDFSSVAA
+409 THVEGVDYPSVAA

-428 NILLVLTASNVEETY
+428 NILLVLTAENVEETY

-455 TSGANRYRYTF
+455 TSGSNRYRYTF
-466 IGSNSISGSP
+466 IGAENSG
-476 DVLPDTGNVY
+476 LFAGNVY
-486 GLDFNEGDDPMRQ
+486 ALDFDEGDDPMRK

-512 HVTGTGSPD
+512 HVTGTASQSSK
-521 GALQSVTF
+521 LESVTF
-529 KASYTKADFDNLLA
+529 KPGYSKADFDNLLA
-543 QGARIRLVVEITGE
+543 QGARVRLVVETAGS
-557 TRYFEM
+557 TRYLEM
-563 CYTTNGVTAFG
+563 CYTHGAITAFG
-574 GMYIDNNES
+574 GIYHADDQTDKVQTI
-583 ANIEIVSYNGTTF
+583 SYNGTNFT
-596 FIKGLATYGGE
+596 A
-607 IV
+607 

>member
-8 WITYAIMPLVYDQS
+8 WITYAIMPLVYDES

-35 LNEVIEQTNNLSTHI
+35 LNEVIEHTNNLSEHI
-50 DNVLAEWLETPEAKA
+50 DGVLSEWLKTPEAQA

-96 VEIAGAAR
+96 EEITAAAR
-104 SAAENWLNS
+104 SAAETWLNS
-113 EAGRSAIG
+113 AAGQNAIG
-121 TDVDAYMETYI
+121 TDVNAYMETYI

-144 VASLDDIKRGTALD
+144 VASLDDIKRGNALD
-158 IRQKESVSIAAPS
+158 IRQKESVSIAAPY
-171 VVIDGC
+171 VEIDGC
-177 QIANDYSK
+177 DVAFDYAT
-185 SPGYQV
+185 SPGYAV
-191 KITDAGI
+191 EISKEGI
-198 AASHGNDPILEAGS
+198 AATGKNNLYFQAVNDEITVGVPI
-212 ELDMHVPLNMG
+212 NMT
-223 ENLIINVKEPVS
+223 ESLITNVKDPVS

-241 KAYVDSRIGGGA
+241 KAYVDSRIGGGS

-262 LIYSAADD
+262 LTYSAADD
-270 RYHSHET
+270 RYHSRET

-287 VAAVFANENRNVFFP
+287 VAAVFKGGNRDVFFP
-302 ISTNGA
+302 ILTDGA

-327 ARRVTFNSDN
+327 ARRITLNSDN

-344 NDSNANYVRINGSV
+344 NDSNANYVRTNGSV

-387 TVRNAAGIVLYGTA
+387 TVRNAAGIVLRGTA
-401 TFNADGRI
+401 TFNSDGRI
-409 TEVNGVDFSSVAA
+409 TDVNGVDYSSVAA

-428 NILLVLTASNVEETY
+428 NILLVLTAPNVEDTY
-443 IVMRYVGKKQLA
+443 MVMRYVGKKQLA

-466 IGSNSISGSP
+466 IGSNSISSSLDG
-476 DVLPDTGNVY
+476 LPDTGNVY
-486 GLDFNEGDDPMRQ
+486 GLDFNEGDDPMRS

-512 HVTGTGSPD
+512 HVAGTGSQD
-521 GALQSVTF
+521 GALTAVTF
-529 KASYTKADFDNLLA
+529 KAGYSKADFDKLLT

-574 GMYIDNNES
+574 GIYKAEDQTVNTQTI
-583 ANIEIVSYNGTTF
+583 AYNGTN
-596 FIKGLATYGGE
+596 FI
-607 IV
+607 V

>member
-8 WITYAIMPLVYDQS
+8 WITYAIMPLVYDES

-35 LNEVIEQTNNLSTHI
+35 LNEVIEQTNNLSNHI
-50 DNVLAEWLETPEAKA
+50 DGVLAEWLKTPEAQA

-82 DFNAILVNALSTQS
+82 DFNTILVNALSTQS
-96 VEIAGAAR
+96 GEITGAAR

-113 EAGRSAIG
+113 AAGRSAIG

-132 NTDAFKTLVSGF
+132 ATDAFKELVSGF

-158 IRQKESVSIAAPS
+158 IRQKESVNIAAPS

-198 AASHGNDPILEAGS
+198 TASHGNDPILAAYS

-223 ENLIINVKEPVS
+223 ENLIINVKDPVS

-241 KAYVDSRIGGGA
+241 KAYVDSRIGGGT

-277 FTEVMAAYPN
+277 FTEVMATYPN
-287 VAAVFANENRNVFFP
+287 VAAVFKDGNRNVFFP
-302 ISTNGA
+302 ISNDGA
-308 SIVFGAVT
+308 TIVFGAVT

-344 NDSNANYVRINGSV
+344 NDSNANYVRTNGSV

-387 TVRNAAGIVLYGTA
+387 TVRNAAGIVLRGTA
-401 TFNADGRI
+401 LFTDDGEIAD
-409 TEVNGVDFSSVAA
+409 VQGVDFHSVAA

-428 NILLVLTASNVEETY
+428 NILLVLTATNVEETY

-466 IGSNSISGSP
+466 ISAESIG
-476 DVLPDTGNVY
+476 DFVGNVY
-486 GLDFNEGDDPMRQ
+486 GLDFDEGDDPMLQ

-512 HVTGTGSPD
+512 TVTGTASQD
-521 GALQSVTF
+521 GALESVTF
-529 KASYTKADFDNLLA
+529 TGNSTKEKFDNLLA
-543 QGARIRLVVEITGE
+543 HRARVRLAVTVTGGDK
-557 TRYFEM
+557 RYFEA
-563 CYTTNGVTAFG
+563 CYVNYSSGVTKFG
-574 GMYIDNNES
+574 GIYKAEDQTDNVQ
-583 ANIEIVSYNGTTF
+583 IITYDGTNFT
-596 FIKGLATYGGE
+596 
-607 IV
+607 V

>member
-8 WITYAIMPLVYDQS
+8 WITYAIMPLVYDES

-50 DNVLAEWLETPEAKA
+50 DNVLSEWLKTPEAQA
-65 AVQESIGK
+65 AVQEGIGK
-73 YIDEYAKTP
+73 YIDEFAKTP
-82 DFNAILVNALSTQS
+82 DFNTILVNALSAQS
-96 VEIAGAAR
+96 AEITEAAR
-104 SAAENWLNS
+104 SAVENWLNS
-113 EAGRSAIG
+113 AAGRSAIG

-132 NTDAFKTLVSGF
+132 ATDAFKTLVSGF

-158 IRQKESVSIAAPS
+158 IRQKESVNIAAPS

-198 AASHGNDPILEAGS
+198 AASHGNDPILEAGR
-212 ELDMHVPLNMG
+212 EIDMHVALNMG
-223 ENLIINVKEPVS
+223 ENLIINVKDPVS

-241 KAYVDSRIGGGA
+241 KAYVDSKISGGA

-262 LIYSAADD
+262 LTYSAADD

-287 VAAVFANENRNVFFP
+287 VAAVFKDGNRNVFFP

-344 NDSNANYVRINGSV
+344 NDSNGNYVRTNGSV

-387 TVRNAAGIVLYGTA
+387 TVRNAAGIVLRGTA
-401 TFNADGRI
+401 KFNNDGTI
-409 TEVNGVDFSSVAA
+409 TEVDGVDYSSVAA

-428 NILLVLTASNVEETY
+428 NILIVLTASNVEETY

-455 TSGANRYRYTF
+455 TSGSNRYRYTF
-466 IGSNSISGSP
+466 IGSNSINGSLGG
-476 DVLPDTGNVY
+476 LPDTSNVY
-486 GLDFNEGDDPMRQ
+486 GLDFNEGDEPMRE

-512 HVTGTGSPD
+512 HVTGTAAQSGK
-521 GALQSVTF
+521 LESVTF
-529 KASYTKADFDNLLA
+529 KAGYSKADFNKLLA
-543 QGARIRLVVEITGE
+543 QGARIRLVVETSGS

-563 CYTTNGVTAFG
+563 CYTSGSLIAFG
-574 GMYIDNNES
+574 GMYTGNQTDTV
-583 ANIEIVSYNGTTF
+583 EIISYNGTQF
-596 FIKGLATYGGE
+596 FID
-607 IV
+607 

>member
-50 DNVLAEWLETPEAKA
+50 DNVLAEWLETPEAQTA
-65 AVQESIGK
+65 IQESIGK

-82 DFNAILVNALSTQS
+82 DFNTILVNALSTQS
-96 VEIAGAAR
+96 TEITAAAR

-113 EAGRSAIG
+113 AAGRSAIG

-132 NTDAFKTLVSGF
+132 ATDAFKQLVSGF
-144 VASLDDIKRGTALD
+144 VAELDDIKRGTALD
-158 IRQKESVSIAAPS
+158 IRQKESVMIAAPY
-171 VVIDGC
+171 VEIYGC
-177 QIANDYSK
+177 DIAFDYST
-185 SPGYQV
+185 SPGYSV
-191 KITDAGI
+191 EITKEGI
-198 AASHGNDPILEAGS
+198 AVSGKSNLFFKAINNEIALGVN
-212 ELDMHVPLNMG
+212 LNMAEG
-223 ENLIINVKEPVS
+223 LITNVKEPVS

-241 KAYVDSRIGGGA
+241 KAYVDSKISGGA

-262 LIYSAADD
+262 LTYSAADD
-270 RYHSHET
+270 RYHSRET

-287 VAAVFANENRNVFFP
+287 VAAVFAAGDRNVFFP
-302 ISTNGA
+302 ISTDGA

-327 ARRVTFNSDN
+327 TRCVTLNSDN

-344 NDSNANYVRINGSV
+344 NDSNANYVRTNGSV

-387 TVRNAAGIVLYGTA
+387 TVRNAAGIVLRGTA
-401 TFNADGRI
+401 VFNSDGRI
-409 TEVNGVDFSSVAA
+409 TEVDGVDYSSIAD

-428 NILLVLTASNVEETY
+428 NILLVLTASNVEDTY
-443 IVMRYVGKKQLA
+443 MVMRYVGKKQLV

-466 IGSNSISGSP
+466 IGAENSG
-476 DVLPDTGNVY
+476 LYAGNVY
-486 GLDFNEGDDPMRQ
+486 ALDFDEGDDPMRE
-499 KDAYFISRGVCDF
+499 KDAYFISRGICDF
-512 HVTGTGSPD
+512 HVAGTASQD
-521 GALQSVTF
+521 GALTAVTF
-529 KASYTKADFDNLLA
+529 KAGYSKADFDNLLA
-543 QGARIRLVVEITGE
+543 HGARVRLVVEITGE

-574 GMYIDNNES
+574 GIYKAEDHTDN
-583 ANIEIVSYNGTTF
+583 AQIITYNGTNFT
-596 FIKGLATYGGE
+596 A
-607 IV
+607 

>member
-35 LNEVIEQTNNLSTHI
+35 LNEVIEQTNNLSSHI
-50 DNVLAEWLETPEAKA
+50 DNVLAEWLETPEAQA
-65 AVQESIGK
+65 AVQKSIGK

-82 DFNAILVNALSTQS
+82 DFNTILVNALSTQS
-96 VEIAGAAR
+96 EEITGAAR

-113 EAGRSAIG
+113 AAGRSAIG

-132 NTDAFKTLVSGF
+132 ATDAFKGLVSGF
-144 VASLDDIKRGTALD
+144 VAELDDIKRGTALD
-158 IRQKESVSIAAPS
+158 IRQKESVNIAAPS

-191 KITDAGI
+191 KITNAGI
-198 AASHGNDPILEAGS
+198 AASHGNDPILEANS
-212 ELDMHVPLNMG
+212 ELDMHVPINMS

-241 KAYVDSRIGGGA
+241 KAYVDSKIGGGT

-270 RYHSHET
+270 RYHSRET

-287 VAAVFANENRNVFFP
+287 VAAIFKDGNRDVFFP
-302 ISTNGA
+302 ISTDGA

-327 ARRVTFNSDN
+327 ARRVTLNSDN

-344 NDSNANYVRINGSV
+344 NDSNANYVRTNGSV

-387 TVRNAAGIVLYGTA
+387 TVRNAAGIVLRGTA
-401 TFNADGRI
+401 VFNNDGRI
-409 TEVNGVDFSSVAA
+409 TEVDGVDYSSVAA
-422 AALANV
+422 AELANV

-443 IVMRYVGKKQLA
+443 MVMRYVGKKQLA
-455 TSGANRYRYTF
+455 TSGSNRYRYTF
-466 IGSNSISGSP
+466 IGAVGESGSIGY
-476 DVLPDTGNVY
+476 LPDTGYVY
-486 GLDFNEGDDPMRQ
+486 GLDFDEGDDPMRP

-512 HVTGTGSPD
+512 HVVGTASQD
-521 GALQSVTF
+521 GALESVTF
-529 KASYTKADFDNLLA
+529 KAGYPKADFDNLLA
-543 QGARIRLVVEITGE
+543 HGARVRLAVETAGG
-557 TRYFEM
+557 TRYLEV
-563 CYTTNGVTAFG
+563 CDTAGSVTSFG
-574 GMYIDNNES
+574 GIYEADDHTDKVQI
-583 ANIEIVSYNGTTF
+583 ITYNGTN
-596 FIKGLATYGGE
+596 FI
-607 IV
+607 V

>member
-8 WITYAIMPLVYDQS
+8 WITYAIMPLVYDES

-50 DNVLAEWLETPEAKA
+50 DNVLSEWLKTPEAQA

-96 VEIAGAAR
+96 EEITAAAR
-104 SAAENWLNS
+104 SAAETWLNS
-113 EAGRSAIG
+113 AAGRSAIG

-132 NTDAFKTLVSGF
+132 ATDAFKTLVSGF
-144 VASLDDIKRGTALD
+144 VAELDDIKRGTALD
-158 IRQKESVSIAAPS
+158 IRQKESVNIAAPS
-171 VVIDGC
+171 VIIDGC

-198 AASHGNDPILEAGS
+198 AASHGNDPILEAGN
-212 ELDMHVPLNMG
+212 EIDMHVPINMS

-241 KAYVDSRIGGGA
+241 KAYVDSKISGGA

-262 LIYSAADD
+262 LTYSATDD
-270 RYHSHET
+270 RYHSRET

-287 VAAVFANENRNVFFP
+287 VATVFASGDRNVFFP
-302 ISTNGA
+302 IATDGA

-327 ARRVTFNSDN
+327 ARRVTLNSDN

-344 NDSNANYVRINGSV
+344 NDSNGNYVRTNGSV

-378 NDNDAATLK
+378 NDSDAATLK
-387 TVRNAAGIVLYGTA
+387 TVRNAAGIVLRGTA
-401 TFNADGRI
+401 TFNADGTI
-409 TEVNGVDFSSVAA
+409 THVEGVDYPSVAA

-428 NILLVLTASNVEETY
+428 NILLVLTAENVEETY

-455 TSGANRYRYTF
+455 TSGSNRYRFTF
-466 IGSNSISGSP
+466 ISTESIGDFVS
-476 DVLPDTGNVY
+476 NVY
-486 GLDFNEGDDPMRQ
+486 GLDFDEGDDPMLQ
-499 KDAYFISRGVCDF
+499 KDTYFISRGVCDF
-512 HVTGTGSPD
+512 SVTGTASQD
-521 GALQSVTF
+521 GALESVTF
-529 KASYTKADFDNLLA
+529 TGSSTKDEFDNLLA
-543 QGARIRLVVEITGE
+543 HRARVRLAVTVDGASY
-557 TRYFEM
+557 RYFEV
-563 CYTTNGVTAFG
+563 CYTNYSNGVTRFG
-574 GMYIDNNES
+574 GIYE
-583 ANIEIVSYNGTTF
+583 ANDHTDKVQIITYNGTN
-596 FIKGLATYGGE
+596 FI
-607 IV
+607 V

>member
-35 LNEVIEQTNNLSTHI
+35 LNEVIEQTNNLSSHI
-50 DNVLAEWLETPEAKA
+50 DSVLAEWLETPEAQA

-82 DFNAILVNALSTQS
+82 DFNTILVNALSTQS
-96 VEIAGAAR
+96 EEITGAAR

-113 EAGRSAIG
+113 AAGRSAIG

-132 NTDAFKTLVSGF
+132 ATDAFKNLVSGF

-158 IRQKESVSIAAPS
+158 IRQKESVNMAAPS

-191 KITDAGI
+191 KITNAGI
-198 AASHGNDPILEAGS
+198 ATSHGNDPIFEANN

-223 ENLIINVKEPVS
+223 ENMIINVKDPVS

-241 KAYVDSRIGGGA
+241 KAYVDSKIGGGT

-262 LIYSAADD
+262 LTYSAADD
-270 RYHSHET
+270 RYHSRET

-287 VAAVFANENRNVFFP
+287 VAAVFKDGNRNVFFP
-302 ISTNGA
+302 ISNDGA
-308 SIVFGAVT
+308 TIVFGAVT

-327 ARRVTFNSDN
+327 ARRATFNSDN

-344 NDSNANYVRINGSV
+344 NDSNANYVRTNGSV

-387 TVRNAAGIVLYGTA
+387 TVRNAAGIVLRGTA
-401 TFNADGRI
+401 TFNTDGTI
-409 TEVNGVDFSSVAA
+409 TEVDGVDYSSVAA

-443 IVMRYVGKKQLA
+443 MVMRYVGRKQLA
-455 TSGANRYRYTF
+455 TSGSNRYRFTF
-466 IGSNSISGSP
+466 IGSNSISGSLSG
-476 DVLPDTGNVY
+476 LPDSGNVY
-486 GLDFNEGDDPMRQ
+486 GLDFDEGDDPMRQ
-499 KDAYFISRGVCDF
+499 KNAYFISRGVCDF
-512 HVTGTGSPD
+512 HVTGTASQN
-521 GALQSVTF
+521 GALESVSF
-529 KASYTKADFDNLLA
+529 KAGYSKADFDNLLA
-543 QGARIRLVVEITGE
+543 HGARVRLVVEITGG

-563 CYTTNGVTAFG
+563 CYTAGPVTAFG
-574 GMYIDNNES
+574 GMYVADGHTDNVQIITS
-583 ANIEIVSYNGTTF
+583 NGTNFT
-596 FIKGLATYGGE
+596 A
-607 IV
+607 

>member
-96 VEIAGAAR
+96 VEITGAAR

-191 KITDAGI
+191 KITGTGI

-212 ELDMHVPLNMG
+212 ELDMHVPINMG

-241 KAYVDSRIGGGA
+241 KAYVDSRIGGGT

-262 LIYSAADD
+262 LAYSAADD
-270 RYHSHET
+270 RYHSRET

-287 VAAVFANENRNVFFP
+287 VAAVFAAGDRNVFFP
-302 ISTNGA
+302 ILTDGA

-327 ARRVTFNSDN
+327 ARRVTLNSDN
-337 VWTYVEV
+337 VWSYVEV
-344 NDSNANYVRINGSV
+344 NDSNANYVRTNGSV

-387 TVRNAAGIVLYGTA
+387 TVRNAAGIVLHGTA
-401 TFNADGRI
+401 VFTEDGSI
-409 TEVNGVDFSSVAA
+409 DDIKGVDYRSVAEA
-422 AALANV
+422 DLANV
-428 NILLVLTASNVEETY
+428 NILLVLTAENVEETY

-455 TSGANRYRYTF
+455 TSGANRYRFTF
-466 IGSNSISGSP
+466 IGSESIG
-476 DVLPDTGNVY
+476 DFVGNVY
-486 GLDFNEGDDPMRQ
+486 GLDFDEGDDPMLQ
-499 KDAYFISRGVCDF
+499 KDTYFISRGVCDF
-512 HVTGTGSPD
+512 HVTGTASQD
-521 GALQSVTF
+521 GALESVTF
-529 KASYTKADFDNLLA
+529 AGSTKDEFDNLLTHR
-543 QGARIRLVVEITGE
+543 ARVRLAVTITGGDR
-557 TRYFEM
+557 RYFET
-563 CYTTNGVTAFG
+563 CYVNYSSGVTKFG
-574 GMYIDNNES
+574 GMYIGDNQS
-583 ANIEIVSYNGTTF
+583 ANIEIITYNGTTF
-596 FIKGLATYGGE
+596 SITGLATYGGE

>member
-8 WITYAIMPLVYDQS
+8 WITYAIMPLVYDES

-50 DNVLAEWLETPEAKA
+50 DNVLAEWLETPEAQA
-65 AVQESIGK
+65 AVQEGIGK
-73 YIDEYAKTP
+73 YINEYAKTP
-82 DFNAILVNALSTQS
+82 DFNTILVNALSTQS
-96 VEIAGAAR
+96 EEITGAAR

-144 VASLDDIKRGTALD
+144 VAELDDIKRGTALD
-158 IRQKESVSIAAPS
+158 IRQKQSVNIAAPN
-171 VVIDGC
+171 VVIEGC
-177 QIANDYSK
+177 DVAFDYAT
-185 SPGYQV
+185 SPGYTV
-191 KITDAGI
+191 EISKAGI
-198 AASHGNDPILEAGS
+198 AATGKNNLYFLAVDDEITVSVPI
-212 ELDMHVPLNMG
+212 NMA
-223 ENLIINVKEPVS
+223 ESLITNVKDPVS

-241 KAYVDSRIGGGA
+241 KAYVDSKIGGGS

-287 VAAVFANENRNVFFP
+287 VAVVFKGGNRNVFFP

-327 ARRVTFNSDN
+327 ARRVTLNSDN

-344 NDSNANYVRINGSV
+344 NDSNGNYVRTNGSV

-378 NDNDAATLK
+378 NDSDAATLK
-387 TVRNAAGIVLYGTA
+387 TVRNAAGIVLRGTA
-401 TFNADGRI
+401 TFNSDGTI
-409 TEVNGVDFSSVAA
+409 TEVDGVDYSSVAA

-455 TSGANRYRYTF
+455 TSGTNRYRYTF
-466 IGSNSISGSP
+466 IGAESSG
-476 DVLPDTGNVY
+476 LFAGNVY
-486 GLDFNEGDDPMRQ
+486 ALDFDEGDDPMRP

-512 HVTGTGSPD
+512 HVAGTAAQSGK
-521 GALQSVTF
+521 LESVTF
-529 KASYTKADFDNLLA
+529 KAGYSKADFDNLLA
-543 QGARIRLVVEITGE
+543 HGARVRLVVETTGS

-563 CYTTNGVTAFG
+563 CYTSGGLIAFG
-574 GMYIDNNES
+574 GMYTASQTDTV
-583 ANIEIVSYNGTTF
+583 EIISYNGTQF
-596 FIKGLATYGGE
+596 FID
-607 IV
+607 

>member
-35 LNEVIEQTNNLSTHI
+35 LNEVIEQTNNLSSHI
-50 DNVLAEWLETPEAKA
+50 DNVLAEWLETPEAQA
-65 AVQESIGK
+65 AVQNGIGK

-96 VEIAGAAR
+96 EEITGAAR

-113 EAGRSAIG
+113 AAGRSAIG

-132 NTDAFKTLVSGF
+132 ATDAFKELVSGF

-198 AASHGNDPILEAGS
+198 AASHGNDPIFEANS
-212 ELDMHVPLNMG
+212 ELDIHVPLNMS
-223 ENLIINVKEPVS
+223 ENMIINVKDPVS

-241 KAYVDSRIGGGA
+241 KAYVDSKIGGGT

-262 LIYSAADD
+262 LTYSAADD
-270 RYHSHET
+270 RYHSRET
-277 FTEVMAAYPN
+277 FAEVMAAYPN
-287 VAAVFANENRNVFFP
+287 VAAVFKDGNRDVFFP
-302 ISTNGA
+302 ISNDGA

-327 ARRVTFNSDN
+327 ARRVTLNSDN

-344 NDSNANYVRINGSV
+344 NDSNANYVRTNGSV

-387 TVRNAAGIVLYGTA
+387 TVRNAAGIVLRGTA
-401 TFNADGRI
+401 LFTDDGIIAD
-409 TEVNGVDFSSVAA
+409 VQGVDFHSVAA

-428 NILLVLTASNVEETY
+428 NILLVLTATNVEETY

-455 TSGANRYRYTF
+455 TSGSNRYRYTF
-466 IGSNSISGSP
+466 ISAESIG
-476 DVLPDTGNVY
+476 DFVGNVY
-486 GLDFNEGDDPMRQ
+486 GLDFDEGDDPMLQ
-499 KDAYFISRGVCDF
+499 KDTYFISRGVCDF
-512 HVTGTGSPD
+512 GVTGTVSQD
-521 GALQSVTF
+521 GALESVTF
-529 KASYTKADFDNLLA
+529 TGNSTKEKFDNLLA
-543 QGARIRLVVEITGE
+543 HRARVRLAVTITGGDS
-557 TRYFEM
+557 RYFEA
-563 CYTTNGVTAFG
+563 CYVNYSSGVTKFG
-574 GMYIDNNES
+574 GIYEADDHTDNVQ
-583 ANIEIVSYNGTTF
+583 IITYNGTNFT
-596 FIKGLATYGGE
+596 
-607 IV
+607 V